1 MTTATLR
8 FRRISPQKMRL
19 VADQIRG
26 LTVDRAMNLL
36 TFSDKKAAGILKK
49 LLESA
54 VANAEHNDGAD
65 IDALRITSIC
75 VDQGPTLKRMQTR
88 ARGRSN
94 RILKRMSRVTMAVT
108 ESEK

>member
-1 MTTATLR
+1 MTTATLQL
-8 FRRISPQKMRL
+8 RRISPQKVRL

-26 LTVDRAMNLL
+26 LPVDRALNLL
-36 TFSDKKAAGILKK
+36 SFSDKKAAAILKK

-65 IDALRITSIC
+65 IDALRITTIC

-88 ARGRSN
+88 ARGRAN
-94 RILKRMSRVTMAVT
+94 KILKRMSRVTLAVT